1 MAKTKT
7 TTAPKRAT
15 PAGDAP
21 RKTAPPATAGAA
33 ARRPRTRPTAN
44 VDEAIAKAQH
54 GRVNVSPAKA
64 VEMAGKLYTRRQFAQ
79 AEKVAGRSSRP
90 APETPTPTT
99 SSAFRSRPWVRP
111 AKPSRR

>member
-15 PAGDAP
+15 PPGIAP
-21 RKTAPPATAGAA
+21 RKTAAQAGA
-33 ARRPRTRPTAN
+33 RPQGAGRAPATAN

-64 VEMAGKLYTRRQFAQ
+64 VEMAGKLYTRRQFGQ
-79 AEKVAGRSSRP
+79 AEKVCRQIIASRP
-90 APETPTPTT
+90 GNADAHNILGV
-99 SSAFRSRPWVRP
+99 SLA
-111 AKPSRR
+111 AL